1 MYSFQVRKSKGK
13 KENLHLRIETIML
26 FKEIIGQQEVK
37 KRLLNLVIDDRTP
50 HALLLFGPHGT
61 GKLALAVALAQYLS
75 CADRGGEDA
84 CGVCP
89 SCLKFGKLVHPDL
102 HFVMP
107 VLKTARVAK
116 DPVSDHF
123 MEEWRESFLAD
134 FYLNENQWYEAI
146 GAENK
151 QGVINKEE
159 ALQVIRK
166 LGFKPYESD
175 FRMVVVWLPEKMNLA
190 AGNKLLKL
198 IEEPPEKT
206 LIVMVSENTD
216 RILPTILS
224 RTQLLH
230 VPPLSEKD
238 IRDALTQQQNADPQM
253 IEDAVRKSNGSFN
266 VALQTL
272 LDDENILHY
281 FELFT
286 TLMRLAYSRSIIEI
300 NDWVDKVA
308 GLGRERQ
315 KQLLDYSLRL
325 LRENFMLHM
334 EEEALNY
341 MSVKEAGFSERFSP
355 FIHEGN
361 IHMLVESFSEA
372 GNHIEANGNPRIILM
387 DLSIKVIR
395 LLMQKAPQAG

>member
-1 MYSFQVRKSKGK
+1 
-13 KENLHLRIETIML
+13 
-26 FKEIIGQQEVK
+26 
-37 KRLLNLVIDDRTP
+37 
-50 HALLLFGPHGT
+50 
-61 GKLALAVALAQYLS
+61 
-75 CADRGGEDA
+75 
-84 CGVCP
+84 
-89 SCLKFGKLVHPDL
+89 L

-190 AGNKLLKL
+190 AANKLLKL